1 MTDETGVRQEE
12 AELVLDARAEHGEG
26 PMWHAAENV
35 LVWVDIARSLVH
47 LYDPASGKDRAIDV
61 GQPVSAVAPRASG
74 GLVMALQEGY
84 ASLDTASGQVDLIA
98 AVDRGT
104 IPSRMN
110 DGKCDS
116 EGRFWAGTMAFSQQ
130 RGSAILYRLERDH
143 GVTTMLRDVT
153 IPNGP
158 AWSLDNRTMYF
169 NPGATGG
176 VDAYDFDPL
185 TGALSNRCPFI
196 SIPSEVGAPDGLTVD
211 DEDHVWVAVWGGWAV
226 HRYTPDGQ
234 LERVVRLPVAHVS
247 CPTFGGADLTDLYIT
262 TSPEG
267 LSNEERR
274 AQPHAG
280 SLFRYRPGV
289 SGPPPFAYQ
298 G

>member
-1 MTDETGVRQEE
+1 MARETGVRQDE

-35 LVWVDIARSLVH
+35 LVWVDIARHLVH
-47 LYDPASGKDRAIDV
+47 LYDPASGNDRTIDV

-84 ASLDTASGQVDLIA
+84 AALDTVSGRVKLIA
-98 AVDRGT
+98 AVDKGT
-104 IPSRMN
+104 LPSRMN

-130 RGSAILYRLERDH
+130 RGSATLYRLERGH
-143 GVTTMLRDVT
+143 SVTTMLRDVT

-158 AWSLDNRTMYF
+158 AWSLDNRTIYF

-176 VDAYDFDPL
+176 VDAYDVDPL
-185 TGALSNRCPFI
+185 TGALSNRRPFI
-196 SIPSEVGAPDGLTVD
+196 SIPSDVGAPDGLTVD

-267 LSNEERR
+267 LSDEERR

-289 SGPPPFAYQ
+289 AGPAPFAFQ